1 MSLLAKCF
9 REQTAKMK
17 DSSMSGEHE
26 FDIAYPTGFLS
37 FDFLNGNI
45 VQTVRPTGEIDEYFS
60 IGIVDGSINT
70 FIGRSGCG
78 KTTFAVQTAANIIR
92 PFENANMF
100 IDSIEGGIT
109 IPRLTVL
116 TGWSGEELRER
127 VIERN
132 SDITAENFYKR
143 IKLIYDLKKQ
153 NQAEMTYNTGRFD
166 DLGNPVYKYIPTPYI
181 LDSLAML
188 MPETY
193 ADEDELA
200 GQMAATAAAKTNTR
214 ILKMI
219 VPKLK
224 AVNIILLLIN
234 HVNQKVDINPMA
246 KKKSQVAYLN
256 ADETMPGGNAAIYL
270 ANNIVRF
277 DDVKLKSNE
286 GLNIEGYVVSLKLV
300 KSRTARS
307 GRSINL
313 VFDQANGF
321 DPDLSMFI
329 MLKEAGVITGAGAFF
344 HIQGSDIKFTQKGF
358 KTKLYEDP
366 QLQQDFMNATI
377 NYLKQSMRDDYS
389 NIIKSK
395 EQTYNVTHRILE
407 ELNKVAS

>member
-1 MSLLAKCF
+1 
-9 REQTAKMK
+9 
-17 DSSMSGEHE
+17 
-26 FDIAYPTGFLS
+26 
-37 FDFLNGNI
+37 
-45 VQTVRPTGEIDEYFS
+45 
-60 IGIVDGSINT
+60 
-70 FIGRSGCG
+70 
-78 KTTFAVQTAANIIR
+78 
-92 PFENANMF
+92 
-100 IDSIEGGIT
+100 
-109 IPRLTVL
+109 
-116 TGWSGEELRER
+116 
-127 VIERN
+127 
-132 SDITAENFYKR
+132 
-143 IKLIYDLKKQ
+143 
-153 NQAEMTYNTGRFD
+153 
-166 DLGNPVYKYIPTPYI
+166 
-181 LDSLAML
+181 

-395 EQTYNVTHRILE
+395 EQTYNVTHKILE
-407 ELNKVAS
+407 ELIKVAS